1 MKSKYLKARKIK
13 SLSTIMV
20 IAISLGYASISKCQ
34 AQTDRRWE
42 TVNDYSL
49 GSEYIT
55 NPISISVAAPTGDGA
70 TDYNNIVAAIEKSRT
85 IHATTPTKYVVLNFA
100 PGNYVVDQ
108 SIILSINKKDSYL
121 IFEGAPKLA
130 SGLSATTI
138 SFSDNQDTTKS
149 WLFEVNGSNV
159 YEIGAILSYNK
170 TQNAITLQTTDRLKV
185 NDIVDI
191 VLSNGSWHNNRS
203 KPDLKN
209 YFGQINKVKSI
220 NNNSVSLELN
230 FADTWKFKERG
241 NSATLSVF
249 KPIKYIGFENI
260 ALKYQPGVNKSVGSF
275 MRFQYS
281 AFCWVKG
288 GNFYKPLTSHIGIG
302 KSFTIQVSD
311 SYFNSSYKHGGG
323 GQGYGVAI
331 GDRSSNCK
339 IENNIFDGLRHSM
352 VIASG
357 ANNNVFGYNYS
368 VNQDAQDNSG
378 NALYGLGDIS
388 VHGFYPY
395 DNLFE
400 GNIVNMIRADEYWGG
415 NGGNTFF
422 RNRVASKQI
431 VLEKSN
437 DNTVIANS
445 GSVKIQNTAR
455 SLIRGNSDNDTGN
468 GSTDRASYYY
478 AATPAFVKTANMP
491 WPLIDPG
498 KSNLTDIP
506 AKKRFNK
513 LFAKTHQ

>member
-1 MKSKYLKARKIK
+1 MKNKYLKAREIK
-13 SLSTIMV
+13 SLSLMFMIT
-20 IAISLGYASISKCQ
+20 ISLGCASISNCQ
-34 AQTDRRWE
+34 PQADRRWE
-42 TVNDYSL
+42 TVNNYSL

-55 NPISISVAAPTGDGA
+55 NSTSISVAAPTGDGVA
-70 TDYNNIVAAIEKSRT
+70 DYHNIAAAIEKSRT
-85 IHATTPTKYVVLNFA
+85 IHATAPTKYVVLNFA
-100 PGNYVVDQ
+100 PGNYVVNQ

-138 SFSDNQDTTKS
+138 NFSDQQDTAKS
-149 WLFEVNGSNV
+149 YLFEVNGSNAYPV
-159 YEIGAILSYNK
+159 GTILSYNK
-170 TQNAITLQTTDRLKV
+170 TQNSVTLATTDRLQI

-191 VLSNGSWHNNRS
+191 VLSNGSWHNNQK

-209 YFGQINKVKSI
+209 YFGQINRVKSI
-220 NNNSVSLELN
+220 NNNNVSLELN
-230 FADTWKFKERG
+230 FADTWKFKESG

-260 ALKYQPGVNKSVGSF
+260 ALKYQPGTKKSIGSF
-275 MRFQYS
+275 MKFQNS

-288 GNFYKPLTSHIGIG
+288 DNFYKPLTSHIGIG

-352 VIASG
+352 VISAG

-368 VNQDAQDNSG
+368 LNQTAQDNEG

-400 GNIVNMIRADEYWGG
+400 GNIVDMIRADEYWGG

-422 RNRVASKQI
+422 RNYVKSKQI

-437 DNTVIANS
+437 DNTVVANL
-445 GSVKIQNTAR
+445 GSVKIQNMAR
-455 SLIRGNSDNDTGN
+455 SLVKGNSDGGAGN

-478 AATPAFVKTANMP
+478 STAPDFVKTANMP
-491 WPLIDPG
+491 WPLIDPNR
-498 KSNLTDIP
+498 SNLTDIP
-506 AKKRFNK
+506 AKRRFNK
-513 LFAKTHQ
+513 LYAKIH